1 MKQGG
6 IVVWVIKALRY
17 LGWREALGLC
27 ALLLLYALHIR
38 SWPVYGLFCAMYFVL
53 RWQVRP
59 AFPTTAY
66 NTLALAVL
74 LLDQKAN
81 CCYAN
86 PQFCTLAAL
95 SQSDALGDG
104 WLAAIHPEDQVSV
117 LAAQISLQQELPSVI
132 EFRLLDQSGR
142 IRWVSS
148 FMHAVAGCTDVAYQM
163 ILFDFT
169 EFKQTL
175 IEARVLLE
183 EQRHRSL
190 DLESILNSSKDPI
203 AVLDLQFNFSFFN
216 QAYADLFFALYG
228 IILAK
233 NDCFLLC
240 EFSSA
245 DDRSNLITF
254 WGRAL
259 QGEYFSTRSELYG
272 ESFVSATN
280 VQGKRAALLVFDMSF
295 NPQFNDAGEQVG
307 AVSVLHDVTLS
318 SKTELALLRSKELF
332 KAATQSSLNAIYVLE
347 VIKDESWN
355 VKDFQITD
363 VNPNG
368 FDFFCFKK
376 QKTPDCLLLEALKNI
391 NAAHLYPICCEVFL
405 TKKMVMSEEFSLN
418 PFFYGA
424 WFNYQIVAVSN
435 GVVLTIA
442 DVSQRKKSDLAMAAY
457 SDLQKAILDSAG
469 SAIIVTD
476 LNNTIRLFNRAAE
489 KMLGYQSH
497 ELIAKEKPAL
507 FHQSTAAAELLAD
520 FCKEIGEE
528 PSEYFDA
535 FAQQAK
541 RYIQRD
547 WIYQH
552 RDGHCFPVELT
563 MNVVRDLRGEIT
575 GYMGIA
581 NDISIRK
588 LAERKLQ
595 QSESRTSA
603 ILDSL
608 HDCVL
613 MMGFDGV
620 IRDAN
625 PAALKLFAFDQLKG
639 CSLSALFP
647 TLGEINSKRGV
658 AKELFV
664 RLGVDTRRVSEVV
677 AVNKDGLEMVMD
689 MALAVVEVDGE
700 RVYIA
705 TLHDLT
711 QHKLDEQKMQD
722 TIEELEALQV
732 SLSASHEQLSSANAE
747 LSRLAHMDGLT
758 GLANRR
764 LFDQTLAQE
773 WARAA
778 RSGARLA
785 LVMLDVDYFKRY
797 NDHFGHQAGDECLK
811 QVSAALTAALHRPGD
826 FVARYGG
833 EEFVLVL
840 PNTDQDG
847 AIQVVEMVLNQIRNL
862 QIAHQTSDA
871 AKVVTMSAGIA
882 VMLPLQGVDFYC
894 LVEAADQA
902 LYQAKHLGRNRY
914 FVAGNKA

>member
-1 MKQGG
+1 MVRVNKP
-6 IVVWVIKALRY
+6 WRY
-17 LGWREALGLC
+17 LGWRDALGVC
-27 ALLLLYALHIR
+27 ALLLLFALHIH
-38 SWPVYGLFCAMYFVL
+38 SWPVYGLFVAMYLVL
-53 RWQVRP
+53 RWP
-59 AFPTTAY
+59 THPMYPTTAY
-66 NTLALAVL
+66 DSLALAVL

-81 CCYAN
+81 CCYTNSHFCILASL
-86 PQFCTLAAL
+86 PQE
-95 SQSDALGDG
+95 DVLGDG
-104 WLAAIHPEDQVSV
+104 WLAAIHPEDQASV
-117 LAAQISLQQELPSVI
+117 LAAQINLQQGFSCTI
-132 EFRLLDQSGR
+132 EFRIQDLSGH
-142 IRWVSS
+142 ICWVSCL
-148 FMHAVAGCTDVAYQM
+148 MQAVTGFSNVAYQV
-163 ILFDFT
+163 ILFDFSA
-169 EFKQTL
+169 FKQPL
-175 IEARVLLE
+175 SEAAALLC
-183 EQRHRSL
+183 EQKQKKA
-190 DLESILNSSKDPI
+190 DLESIFNSSKDPI

-216 QAYADLFFALYG
+216 QAYAKLFFSLYG
-228 IILAK
+228 IVLEI

-240 EFSSA
+240 EFNSP

-259 QGEYFSTRSELYG
+259 QGESFSAQSELYG
-272 ESFVSATN
+272 ESFSAVSDS
-280 VQGKRAALLVFDMSF
+280 QGKRTALLVFDMSF
-295 NPQFNDAGEQVG
+295 NPHFNDAGDQVG
-307 AVSVLHDVTLS
+307 AVSVLHDVTLA
-318 SKTELALLRSKELF
+318 SKTKLALLRSEELF
-332 KAATQSSLNAIYVLE
+332 KAATQSSLSAIYVLE

-355 VKDFQITD
+355 VKNFQIID
-363 VNPNG
+363 VNPKG
-368 FDFFCFKK
+368 FDYFDIKK
-376 QKTPDCLLLEALKNI
+376 QNASGLLLMDALNRI
-391 NAAHLYPICCEVFL
+391 NSSHLYPIFCDVFL
-405 TKKMVMSEEFSLN
+405 NKKTIMSEEFSLN
-418 PFFYGA
+418 PFFYGS

-435 GVVLTIA
+435 GVVFTIT
-442 DVSQRKKSDLAMAAY
+442 DVSQRKKSDLAIAAY

-489 KMLGYQSH
+489 NMLGYQAD

-507 FHQSTAAAELLAD
+507 FHQSAAVADLLAD
-520 FCKEIGEE
+520 FCREIGEE
-528 PSEYFDA
+528 PNAYFDA

-552 RDGHCFPVELT
+552 RDGHSFPVELT

-588 LAERKLQ
+588 LAEIKLQ

-603 ILDSL
+603 ILGSL
-608 HDCVL
+608 HDSVL

-625 PAALKLFAFDQLKG
+625 PAALRLFAFDQLKG
-639 CSLSALFP
+639 RSLSALFP
-647 TLGEINSKRGV
+647 RLGEINSKRGV

-677 AVNKDGLEMVMD
+677 AVNKYGDEMVMD
-689 MALAVVEVDGE
+689 MALAVVEVEGE

-711 QHKLDEQKMQD
+711 QHKLDEKKMQD
-722 TIEELEALQV
+722 TIEELESLQV
-732 SLSASHEQLSSANAE
+732 SLSASHEQLSCANSE

-773 WARAA
+773 WARSA
-778 RSGARLA
+778 RSGAYLA

-811 QVSAALTAALHRPGD
+811 QVSAALASALHRPGD

-847 AIQVVEMVLNQIRNL
+847 AIQVVEVVLNQIRNL
-862 QIAHQTSDA
+862 KITHESSDA

-882 VMLPLQGVDFYC
+882 VMLPLLGVDSYC

-914 FVAGNKA
+914 FVAGSKV